1 MHDHDTSSQ
10 SKPERGEYI
19 ALTEDESTE
28 GLESPVPKR
37 RKIFSLIF
45 FTKPLVYAPLA
56 IALAGAIA
64 FFWMT
69 HTKNHYTYTDCGVT
83 PDEARARG
91 CLFEPMQRAWIP
103 PECYF
108 PEATEDYDTF
118 RDRQWYLDTMMTI
131 DADVEKLE
139 AGEVPVAYTRY
150 WHDEHC
156 TYLFRKL
163 ALAVDMGKDMIN
175 SKALDIEHSN
185 HCALAIAKRL
195 ASSYNVSFVEADR
208 SLTESHL
215 GFERCLPLKTVVSP
229 NKAVPVYPKG
239 SKRN

>member
-1 MHDHDTSSQ
+1 MHDHDASSQ
-10 SKPERGEYI
+10 SKPERGEYL
-19 ALTEDESTE
+19 ALNENESTE
-28 GLESPVPKR
+28 GLESLVPKR
-37 RKIFSLIF
+37 RRIFSLMF
-45 FTKPLVYAPLA
+45 FTKPLVYVPFA

-64 FFWMT
+64 FFWMI
-69 HTKNHYTYTDCGVT
+69 HTRNHYTYTDCGVT

-108 PEATEDYDTF
+108 PKATEDYDTF
-118 RDRQWYLDTMMTI
+118 RDRKWYLDTKMTI

-163 ALAVDMGKDMIN
+163 ALAVDMGKNMIN

-195 ASSYNVSFVEADR
+195 ASSYNVSFMEADR

-215 GFERCLPLKTVVSP
+215 GFERCVPLKVSSFY
-229 NKAVPVYPKG
+229 AVLSPLEILL
-239 SKRN
+239 SC